1 MTQSLLTLPVAGMS
15 CAACAA
21 RIEKQLNRMDGVEA
35 AVSFANESAH
45 LRYDPDQTK
54 PQQLV
59 DAIVR
64 CGFDV
69 PRQTLEL
76 GIGGMSCAACA
87 ARLEKALGRL
97 PGVEASVNFAA
108 ESARVDFLPGL
119 MDC

>member
-1 MTQSLLTLPVAGMS
+1 MTQSLLTLPVSGMS

-35 AVSFANESAH
+35 AVSFANESAQ
-45 LRYDPDQTK
+45 LRYDPDQAN
-54 PQQLV
+54 PRQLV

-87 ARLEKALGRL
+87 AGRDSRFGLLSADL
-97 PGVEASVNFAA
+97 PACRRDLRSIGAGAA
-108 ESARVDFLPGL
+108 FLPG
-119 MDC
+119 